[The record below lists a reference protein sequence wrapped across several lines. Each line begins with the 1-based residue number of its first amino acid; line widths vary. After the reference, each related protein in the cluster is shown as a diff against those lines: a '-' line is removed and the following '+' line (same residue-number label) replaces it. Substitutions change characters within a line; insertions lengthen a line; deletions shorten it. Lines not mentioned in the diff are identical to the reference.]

1 MDRLCGRQPRKSL
14 QGREV
19 RMSSPC
25 VLLLRAGPPTPPDRL
40 PEARI
45 PSPCHLGPLWFQATS
60 ERESINPEQAELVF
74 QQLRGERTQPIHV
87 GRPWRKV
94 RVRRRATARRARIDR
109 TSHGKLLRG
118 DEPHAQKMIQKA
130 DCAPVGTV
138 RFERLL
144 RLGSWFFS
152 NSNSAKT

>member
-1 MDRLCGRQPRKSL
+1 MDRLCGRRPHMSL

-19 RMSSPC
+19 RTSSPC
-25 VLLLRAGPPTPPDRL
+25 LRLLPSEPPKPPHRLREVRN
-40 PEARI
+40 
-45 PSPCHLGPLWFQATS
+45 PSPCRRGPQLFPATS
-60 ERESINPEQAELVF
+60 ERELINPEQAELVF
-74 QQLRGERTQPIHV
+74 QQLRGEQTRPIHAV
-87 GRPWRKV
+87 RPWRKV
-94 RVRRRATARRARIDR
+94 LVRRRASDRHAKIDR

-118 DEPHAQKMIQKA
+118 GEPHAQKMIQKA